1 MITREIIF
9 CIQVTFVTSRWN
21 LVGTWWTIFLGA
33 IHDNNALTIAGG
45 SGLIFW
51 YIIMA
56 TTWQGHGKK
65 WPKRKDAAAKETEV
79 EKRWLGGRRRR
90 R

>member
-1 MITREIIF
+1 MTCEIF
-9 CIQVTFVTSRWN
+9 YTQVMSAESRWN
-21 LVGTWWTIFLGA
+21 LAYLLGA
-33 IHDNNALTIAGG
+33 MYDNNALTIAGG
-45 SGLIFW
+45 SGMIFW

-65 WPKRKDAAAKETEV
+65 WPKRKDAAAKETKV

-90 R
+90 